1 MNPIQQKIY
10 QIYKENNGNL
20 PTYRDLAK
28 MLNVSS
34 LNTVSYH
41 INQLKKN
48 GYFSINFSKQ
58 AIIQLN
64 LKNIL
69 NFENQSGVYAIFK
82 NKTPIVVEST
92 ENIKKSLMEKLNESD
107 SSIINCLKE
116 NPEKIFIAYSL
127 IDDTDKKEEIKKYL
141 SKLYNL

>member
-1 MNPIQQKIY
+1 MNLIQQKIY
-10 QIYKENNGNL
+10 QIYQENNGNL

-64 LKNIL
+64 LKTLL
-69 NFENQSGVYAIFK
+69 NFENQSGVYVIFK
-82 NKTPIVVEST
+82 NKTPLIVESA
-92 ENIKKSLMEKLNESD
+92 ENIKKNLIEKINEID
-107 SSIINCLKE
+107 SPFINHLKE

-127 IDDTDKKEEIKKYL
+127 IDSMEKKEEMKIYL
-141 SKLYNL
+141 SDLYNL